1 MIKAIFFD
9 FHTVWKPDRL
19 AYYLAM
25 AEQYGPEVYE
35 TLYEIVERYYHGAV
49 QLDYV
54 CDAIRIRLGQP
65 NITADEF
72 RTTEADIA
80 PAIIKLVQNLRG
92 QFIKVGILAN
102 LGADEFDLLAKYTL
116 ANNVFDTVVCPISLA
131 TPEPLLSKGVFE
143 SALKAIAEVPEQTMI
158 ISGNPYMI
166 QFAASFNIYTMHFE
180 GLNKL
185 ETSLFDRINQL
196 RS

>member
-35 TLYEIVERYYHGAV
+35 SLYEIVEKYYHGAV
-49 QLDYV
+49 QLEYV
-54 CDAIRIRLGQP
+54 CDAIRIRLGQ
-65 NITADEF
+65 ADVTVDQF
-72 RTTEADIA
+72 KTTEADIA
-80 PAIIKLVQNLRG
+80 PSIVKLIQNLRA
-92 QFIKVGILAN
+92 QYIKVGILAN

-116 ANNVFDTVVCPISLA
+116 ANNVFDTVVCPISLS
-131 TPEPLLSKGVFE
+131 TPETLLSKEVFE
-143 SALKAIAEVPEQTMI
+143 GALRAIGEPPEQTMI
-158 ISGNPYMI
+158 ISGNPYMV

-185 ETSLFDRINQL
+185 ENNIFDRLNQL
-196 RS
+196 RA